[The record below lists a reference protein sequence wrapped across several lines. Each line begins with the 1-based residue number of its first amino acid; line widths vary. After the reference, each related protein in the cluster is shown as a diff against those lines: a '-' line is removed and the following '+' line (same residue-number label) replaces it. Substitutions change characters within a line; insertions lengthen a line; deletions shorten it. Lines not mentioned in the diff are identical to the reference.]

1 MLRTAL
7 LCVLPASMLFASCGA
22 DPKLAPAPPPA
33 PPPPVVSTA
42 ATPLP
47 ADAPPPRQ
55 KLASDGPQETAAG
68 ATFNAPAGWT
78 IQKYADRLALEGPE
92 PDLRV
97 TLIEPKASNADD
109 AVKNAWLAVH
119 PDWKR
124 PLKLATPEP
133 GRRGWDEGRNYE
145 YETSPN
151 EKLVV
156 FAKALRHGD
165 AWTVVLVESGQAA
178 FERRLGQF
186 MMVTQSLRPKGH
198 TKESFAGKT
207 AHPLNADR
215 IKQITSMIDRSRD
228 VAGVP
233 GVALSLVQG
242 GKVVFQGGLGTKEAG
257 KAAKVDESTLFII
270 ASNTKAMTTL
280 LLAKLVDEGKFQW
293 ETPVTKIYPSFK
305 LGDAATTSQVLVKH
319 LICACTG
326 LPRQDFEWLFE
337 FKNATPKSEMEL
349 LGTLQPTSKF
359 GEVFQYSNPLA
370 SAAGFIA
377 GEVAFP
383 KKELGAAYD
392 EAMRT
397 RIFAPLGMNDT
408 TFDFERAARAN
419 HATGHAEDI
428 DGKTTI
434 AIADVNR
441 AIIPMRPAGGAWSS
455 VRDVTRYVQME
466 LAKGKLPNGKVLV
479 SEQNLLARREK
490 QVAVG
495 EHATYG
501 MGLTVD
507 TEWGAVVVHH
517 GGSMIGFKSDMFWL
531 PEHGVGGVL
540 LANADTGG
548 LLTRAF
554 LRKTLEVLFDGRP
567 EAEEDIASRIK
578 THKAAVAKARER
590 LVIPPAGDVASNL
603 ARQYKNAALGE
614 IKVIEDGAKRLFDFG
629 EWKSEVASRKNDDGT
644 TTMYTIG
651 PGMDGFEFVI
661 AEREGKRALVVRDN
675 QHEYVF
681 VEVS

>member
-1 MLRTAL
+1 MRTAL
-7 LCVLPASMLFASCGA
+7 LRTLTGSILLAACGA
-22 DPKLAPAPPPA
+22 DPKLAPTPPA
-33 PPPPVVSTA
+33 PSPPVVTT
-42 ATPLP
+42 ATPALP

-55 KLASDGPQETAAG
+55 KLAADAPQETAAG
-68 ATFNAPAGWT
+68 ATFTAPAGWT
-78 IQKYADRLALEGPE
+78 IQKHGERVALEGPE
-92 PDLRV
+92 PDFRF
-97 TLIEPKASNADD
+97 TLVESKATSADD
-109 AVKNAWLAVH
+109 AVKSAWLAVN

-133 GRRGWDEGRNYE
+133 GRRGWDEARFYE

-186 MMVTQSLRPKGH
+186 RMITQSLRPKGY

-207 AHPLNADR
+207 AHPLDRDR
-215 IKQITSMIDRSRD
+215 IKQITDVMDRARD
-228 VAGVP
+228 MAGVP
-233 GVALSLVQG
+233 GIAMSLVQG
-242 GKVVFQGGLGTKEAG
+242 GKVVFQGGLGVKELG
-257 KAAKVDESTLFII
+257 KPAKVDDKTLFMI

-280 LLAKLVDEGKFQW
+280 LLAKLIDEGKFQW
-293 ETPVTKIYPSFK
+293 ETPVTKVYPAFK

-337 FKNATPKSEMEL
+337 FKNATAKTSL
-349 LGTLQPTSKF
+349 DTLGTLQPTSKF

-370 SAAGFIA
+370 SAAGYVA

-383 KKELGAAYD
+383 KKELGPAYD

-408 TFDFERAARAN
+408 TFDFERALRAN
-419 HATGHAEDI
+419 HATPHAEDI
-428 DGKTTI
+428 DGKTTT
-434 AIADVNR
+434 AVMDVNR
-441 AIIPMRPAGGAWSS
+441 AIIPVRPAGGAWST
-455 VRDVTRYVQME
+455 VKDVTRYVQME
-466 LAKGKLPNGKVLV
+466 LANGKLPNGKQLV

-507 TEWGAVVVHH
+507 TEWGVSVVHH

-531 PEHGVGGVL
+531 PEHGVGGVIL
-540 LANADTGG
+540 TNADTGSI
-548 LLTRAF
+548 LTRPF
-554 LRKTLEVLFDGRP
+554 LRKTLEVLFDGKP
-567 EAEEDIASRIK
+567 EAEEDMVSRMK
-578 THKAAVAKARER
+578 THKAEVAKARER
-590 LVIPPAGDVASNL
+590 LVVPPAGDAVTKLASHY
-603 ARQYKNAALGE
+603 QNASLGD
-614 IKVIEDGAKRLFDFG
+614 IKVIEQGAKRIFDFG

-644 TTMYTIG
+644 ITMYTIV

-661 AEREGKRALVVRDN
+661 ADREGKRALVLRDN

-681 VEVS
+681 VEAS